1 MSNTVSPETRY
12 ETIVAHLSEAGCRLT
27 PQRLALVELLTH
39 TDRHPSASQLHEQL
53 KQQFP
58 TTSLATVYKTLNT
71 LKELGE
77 VLEMGFSDDDNRYD
91 AMDPRPHPHLVCV
104 QCRRIMDADAKP
116 AHALA
121 ARLEAESGYKILGH
135 RMEFYGVCPDC
146 RQGAFNTLTQEAA
159 PSQAKPKP

>member
-1 MSNTVSPETRY
+1 MSNTVSPEARY

-27 PQRLALVELLTH
+27 PQRLALIELLTH

-91 AMDPRPHPHLVCV
+91 AMDPQPHPHLVCV
-104 QCRRIMDADAKP
+104 QCRRITDADARP
-116 AHALA
+116 IHALA
-121 ARLEAESGYKILGH
+121 ARLETRSGYKILSH
-135 RMEFYGVCPDC
+135 RMEFHGICPDC
-146 RQGAFNTLTQEAA
+146 QHAPQDTLMEEAT
-159 PSQAKPKP
+159 PS